1 MKKIALLACC
11 VLIWAAGLYLTT
23 VAVDIGAVIK
33 APLALGIGFA
43 GTLPLIANNQFFK
56 LD

>member
-1 MKKIALLACC
+1 MKNIALLACC

-43 GTLPLIANNQFFK
+43 GTLPLIANNRFFK
-56 LD
+56 LN